1 MKGSWTRKY
10 PSVLK
15 EQRRP
20 MSQKLLKEE
29 KAMRRW
35 FAELKSV
42 PLDQECRAEVKCSPT
57 ASPTAEWK
65 GSRSCRDLEIFRK
78 NMASLLRFLGRS
90 GIVSKD
96 PSWAEKLE
104 HAIWFAFPS
113 LTSLPTS
120 FCKYWR
126 WASLTWFWKKIKC
139 HHKAGSSC
147 PLYWISKL
155 LPTPGVLGHFCR
167 HQCRFSL
174 LLSVEE
180 FPFPDWLSSY
190 YSLSKVSWRPNF
202 DGLYLAL
209 KVIL

>member
-1 MKGSWTRKY
+1 
-10 PSVLK
+10 
-15 EQRRP
+15 

-29 KAMRRW
+29 KAMWRW

-57 ASPTAEWK
+57 YSKPDCRNEK
-65 GSRSCRDLEIFRK
+65 GVDLADLEIFLK
-78 NMASLLRFLGRS
+78 SMASLLHFLGRS

-113 LTSLPTS
+113 LTS
-120 FCKYWR
+120 FCKHWR
-126 WASLTWFWKKIKC
+126 WASLTWFWEKIKC
-139 HHKAGSSC
+139 HHSGAFLKAGSSC
-147 PLYWISKL
+147 SLYWISKL

-190 YSLSKVSWRPNF
+190 YCLSKVSWRPNF

-209 KVIL
+209 KAILW